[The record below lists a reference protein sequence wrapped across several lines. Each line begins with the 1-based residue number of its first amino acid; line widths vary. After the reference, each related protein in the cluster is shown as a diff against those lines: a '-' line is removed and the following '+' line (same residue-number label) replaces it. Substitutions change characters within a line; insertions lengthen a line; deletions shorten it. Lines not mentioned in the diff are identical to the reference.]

1 MEFVDLKSF
10 HPNNLDEEA
19 YAKFIEKWAFTV
31 EVQWQKSEDPKIHEL
46 YSKCK
51 GRAGLKGLA
60 LVLGRI
66 NTTIEIEDNFSMEN
80 NKIFKIPAKFLKI
93 YKQGVLGIEFL
104 PTSCFQ
110 SCCSLILSA
119 KSVKNICPLRS
130 KVWCFSG

>member
-80 NKIFKIPAKFLKI
+80 NKIFKIPAKFLKMKHRRI
-93 YKQGVLGIEFL
+93 NAKPEMEDILLYENEEQYVKQF
-104 PTSCFQ
+104 P
-110 SCCSLILSA
+110 
-119 KSVKNICPLRS
+119 KSFHMWLD
-130 KVWCFSG
+130 